1 MLSNM
6 QIKGN
11 IGYHQTIGDN
21 PQYLVF
27 LQDIILS
34 FEVERNL
41 KLYFTIKFYCLQRG
55 YRERGLEETETDY
68 GGRLKN
74 CSVEWHSLA
83 GWLQTHYQEMV
94 ISMNREKASNRIS
107 EGRHYSWVLLWLL
120 NLEPNL
126 IKPPLTPKRSYWSN
140 PKCLET
146 SYTLRGQGKGEG
158 EVKFSMTSGNSG
170 VVSRIRGLY
179 CEVTE
184 EDRRTKS
191 MESTERT
198 SQRNKEGRW
207 GVTMIKEPNRI
218 RERSRTFLWRKGK

>member
-6 QIKGN
+6 QIKVN

-74 CSVEWHSLA
+74 CSVE
-83 GWLQTHYQEMV
+83 
-94 ISMNREKASNRIS
+94 
-107 EGRHYSWVLLWLL
+107 
-120 NLEPNL
+120 
-126 IKPPLTPKRSYWSN
+126 
-140 PKCLET
+140 
-146 SYTLRGQGKGEG
+146 
-158 EVKFSMTSGNSG
+158 
-170 VVSRIRGLY
+170 
-179 CEVTE
+179 
-184 EDRRTKS
+184 
-191 MESTERT
+191 
-198 SQRNKEGRW
+198 
-207 GVTMIKEPNRI
+207 
-218 RERSRTFLWRKGK
+218 